1 MNNEDIFKLIV
12 DHTREILP
20 ELEHHPFQR
29 TDSLR
34 ELGANSLDRSE
45 ILMMT
50 LEAMNLQVPAVEFH
64 GPENIGEL
72 VDMIYGK
79 FVTA

>member
-1 MNNEDIFKLIV
+1 MDNEDIFKLIV
-12 DHTREILP
+12 EHTRAILP
-20 ELEHHPFQR
+20 ELEDHTFQR

-34 ELGANSLDRSE
+34 DLGANSLDRSE

-50 LEAMNLQVPAVEFH
+50 LEAMNLKVPAVEFH

-72 VDMIYGK
+72 ADVIYGK
-79 FVTA
+79 LVTV

>member
-1 MNNEDIFKLIV
+1 MNSEDIFKLIV
-12 DHTREILP
+12 EHTREILP
-20 ELEHHPFQR
+20 ELGDHTFQR

-72 VDMIYGK
+72 ADMIYGK
-79 FVTA
+79 LVTV

>member
-1 MNNEDIFKLIV
+1 MDNEAIFKLIV

-20 ELEHHPFQR
+20 ELQDYPFQR
-29 TDSLR
+29 ADSLKD
-34 ELGANSLDRSE
+34 LGANSLDRSE

-50 LEAMNLQVPAVEFH
+50 LEAINLKMPAVEFH

-72 VDMIYGK
+72 TDMIYDK
-79 FVTA
+79 LVTV